1 MNDPILQDKR
11 QEHVKFQKYAVE
23 LMERV
28 SGKSK
33 TAGSQLEAS
42 LANMHKVMQIFC
54 FGALDLDFRVL
65 VCYCNTFVMNRQM
78 WWRKPKYS
86 TILSSYSK

>member
-11 QEHVKFQKYAVE
+11 QEHVMFQKYGVE

-33 TAGSQLEAS
+33 TNGSQLEAS
-42 LANMHKVMQIFC
+42 LANMHKVNKAI
-54 FGALDLDFRVL
+54 V
-65 VCYCNTFVMNRQM
+65 VIV
-78 WWRKPKYS
+78 KIKS
-86 TILSSYSK
+86 V

>member
-11 QEHVKFQKYAVE
+11 QEHVMFQKYAVE
-23 LMERV
+23 LMEKV

-42 LANMHKVMQIFC
+42 LAYMHKV
-54 FGALDLDFRVL
+54 R
-65 VCYCNTFVMNRQM
+65 
-78 WWRKPKYS
+78 
-86 TILSSYSK
+86 LSFYLQND